1 MNRLDPNQVEKLQA
15 ISTQLRQAREKQGM
29 TLEQLAAKTYISMGA
44 LRALDAGQVDL
55 LPEPVFIQGFIRRYG
70 DTVHLDG
77 TALAQ
82 TFPLEALPPPPPE
95 NSEESTLDTKSSVAE
110 KAERS
115 RLIGL
120 AGGTALAIAV
130 LLLGSMALLNRAKTV
145 APNPQ
150 AEPLTPKAAAPKA
163 ATPKVI
169 ASKAAAPKAS
179 STQAQKQAPKP
190 VASPKP
196 ATAQP
201 QKKSTQPVA
210 VPSQPSAS
218 PSSAAPIEAA
228 LNLTQESW
236 VQVIVDGKTAFEG
249 TLPQGTKRTWTA
261 KKELTLL
268 AGNAGGVVVAVNRN
282 AAKPLG
288 QVGEVK
294 EVTFTPDSLAQPTQL

>member
-82 TFPLEALPPPPPE
+82 TFPLETAPPSPPE
-95 NSEESTLDTKSSVAE
+95 NSESTLDTKSSVAE
-110 KAERS
+110 KAANRS

-130 LLLGSMALLNRAKTV
+130 LLLGSMALLSRPKTV
-145 APNPQ
+145 APNSQ
-150 AEPLTPKAAAPKA
+150 AEPP
-163 ATPKVI
+163 
-169 ASKAAAPKAS
+169 APKAS
-179 STQAQKQAPKP
+179 STQAQNQVLKP
-190 VASPKP
+190 AASPKL

-201 QKKSTQPVA
+201 PKKSTQPVA
-210 VPSQPSAS
+210 VPAQRSTS

-249 TLPQGTKRTWTA
+249 TLTQGTKRTWTA

-268 AGNAGGVVVAVNRN
+268 AGNAGGVVVAVNRKP
-282 AAKPLG
+282 AKPLG

-294 EVTFTPDSLAQPTQL
+294 EVTFTPESLTQPTQL

>member
-1 MNRLDPNQVEKLQA
+1 VNRLDPNQVEKLQA

-82 TFPLEALPPPPPE
+82 TFPLEIAPPPPPE
-95 NSEESTLDTKSSVAE
+95 DSESTLDTKSSIAE
-110 KAERS
+110 KAENRS

-120 AGGTALAIAV
+120 AGGAALAIAV
-130 LLLGSMALLNRAKTV
+130 LLLGSMALLNRPKTV
-145 APNPQ
+145 VPNSQ
-150 AEPLTPKAAAPKA
+150 TEPPAPKSTAPKSTAPKSA
-163 ATPKVI
+163 AL
-169 ASKAAAPKAS
+169 KAS
-179 STQAQKQAPKP
+179 STQAQNQAAKP
-190 VASPKP
+190 AASPKP

-201 QKKSTQPVA
+201 PKKSTQPVA
-210 VPSQPSAS
+210 VPAQRSTS
-218 PSSAAPIEAA
+218 PSSAVPIEAA
-228 LNLTQESW
+228 LNVTQESW

-282 AAKPLG
+282 SAKPLG
-288 QVGEVK
+288 EVGEVK
-294 EVTFTPDSLAQPTQL
+294 EVTFTPESLAQPTQL

>member
-44 LRALDAGQVDL
+44 LRALDAGQADL

-82 TFPLEALPPPPPE
+82 TFPLETTPPPPPE
-95 NSEESTLDTKSSVAE
+95 DSESTLEAKSSVAE
-110 KAERS
+110 KAENRS
-115 RLIGL
+115 RLIAL

-130 LLLGSMALLNRAKTV
+130 LLLGSMTLLSRPKTV
-145 APNPQ
+145 ISNSQ
-150 AEPLTPKAAAPKA
+150 AESPAPKAAPKTTTPKTTTPKAA
-163 ATPKVI
+163 
-169 ASKAAAPKAS
+169 
-179 STQAQKQAPKP
+179 STQATNQAPKP
-190 VASPKP
+190 ATSPKP
-196 ATAQP
+196 ATAQLP
-201 QKKSTQPVA
+201 KQSTQPVA
-210 VPSQPSAS
+210 VPSQRPTS

-228 LNLTQESW
+228 VNLTQESW

-282 AAKPLG
+282 SAKPLG

-294 EVTFTPDSLAQPTQL
+294 EVTITPDSHAQPTQL